1 MEKLYYESAYRKE
14 FEGTVLSCEP
24 GKNGFEIVLDQT
36 AFYPEG
42 GGQPADTGILGGVR
56 VLDVHEKNGRIVHMT
71 KEPLTPGETV
81 LGKNRLGPEI
91 SAYAGTFGGA
101 SGFRLDPRPVRL

>member
-42 GGQPADTGILGGVR
+42 GGQPADTGSWAASAFWTYM
-56 VLDVHEKNGRIVHMT
+56 K
-71 KEPLTPGETV
+71 KTV
-81 LGKNRLGPEI
+81 GSSI
-91 SAYAGTFGGA
+91 
-101 SGFRLDPRPVRL
+101 

>member
-36 AFYPEG
+36 AFYREG
-42 GGQPADTGILGGVR
+42 
-56 VLDVHEKNGRIVHMT
+56 
-71 KEPLTPGETV
+71 
-81 LGKNRLGPEI
+81 
-91 SAYAGTFGGA
+91 
-101 SGFRLDPRPVRL
+101 